1 MKASQRSFWLRQL
14 HQWHWI
20 SAAVSLIG
28 MLAFAVTGFTLN
40 HAGDLPAQSK
50 VTTLEGAAPES
61 LLAGLQI
68 PEDSANR
75 PLPEDIQ
82 SWLSKEM
89 SLQVGNRPAEWSE
102 DEIYL
107 AMPGPG
113 GDAWL
118 SIDLVTGDVL
128 YEATFRGWVSYFNDL
143 HKGRDTG
150 NAWRWFIDVFAAACV
165 IFSVTGLIIMQF
177 HAQRRPSTWPLV
189 GFGFI
194 APLLLIILFIH

>member
-1 MKASQRSFWLRQL
+1 MNASYRSFWLRHL
-14 HQWHWI
+14 LQWHWI

-40 HAGDLPAQSK
+40 HAGDIPAQSK
-50 VTTLEGAAPES
+50 VTTLESKAPES
-61 LLAGLQI
+61 LLAGLQSL
-68 PEDSANR
+68 EGGGSH
-75 PLPEDIQ
+75 PLPEELQ

-89 SLQVGNRPAEWSE
+89 SLLVGNRPAEWSG

-118 SIDLVTGDVL
+118 SIDLATGDVL

-150 NAWRWFIDVFAAACV
+150 TAWRWFIDVFAAACV
-165 IFSVTGLIIMQF
+165 VFCVTGLVIMQL
-177 HAQRRPSTWPLV
+177 HAERRPSTWPLV

-194 APLLLIILFIH
+194 APLLLVILFIH